1 MRLPAGRLV
10 VIESPYKAHREL
22 ELQRNLAY
30 SRALMRFVTLR
41 GDSPLASHLDIT
53 QALFDTDHAE
63 REAGIVAGLQRLR
76 VADIHL
82 FGLDLGM
89 SDGMRRASLHTPS
102 RCSVEQVSLPEW
114 KLAADRAQVHGDYDA
129 FSDLIAANQPRWHI
143 HE

>member
-1 MRLPAGRLV
+1 MKLPAGRLV

-30 SRALMRFVTLR
+30 ARALLRFVTLR

-53 QALFDTDHAE
+53 QALFDTEPAE

-82 FGLDLGM
+82 FGVDLGI
-89 SDGMRRASLHTPS
+89 SDGMRRAALHTPQ
-102 RCSVEQVSLPEW
+102 RCSVEQISLPEW
-114 KLAADRAQVHGDYDA
+114 KQAADRAQAYGGYDA
-129 FSDLIAANQPRWHI
+129 FSDLIAANQPRWHV